1 MEWVLS
7 IYQSTFP
14 GPTSSSIPTTCSKTS
29 WLLSF
34 SWTGTP
40 KILKLTCPSI
50 VWALPHRYESL
61 GPLASAMLLVAEACT
76 SQNLSLHLFFSLFF
90 FVEYCLKIFNKYRT
104 YIKDNW
110 FDDFWLGF
118 KLLVNIFLQFIKILP
133 HSSCYHSKETSL
145 IN

>member
-1 MEWVLS
+1 MGWVLS

-14 GPTSSSIPTTCSKTS
+14 VPTSSSIPTTYSKIS

-40 KILKLTCPSI
+40 KILKLTRLFI

-61 GPLASAMLLVAEACT
+61 DSLASTMLLVAEAYTC
-76 SQNLSLHLFFSLFF
+76 QNSSLHLFFSLFL
-90 FVEYCLKIFNKYRT
+90 FVEYCLKIFNKHRT
-104 YIKDNW
+104 YIKDKIW
-110 FDDFWLGF
+110 WSLMGF
-118 KLLVNIFLQFIKILP
+118 KLLVNVFLQFIKILL
-133 HSSCYHSKETSL
+133 HSACYHSKETSL